1 MRLEGKVTVITGAG
15 CGYGMSRGFPTAFA
29 REGADLVLN
38 HFQQD
43 PQKMQEFKEELEG
56 YGAKVV
62 LVEGDI
68 SQEDTAHKLIQS
80 AMDSFGRVDVLIN
93 VAGISNPKL
102 LIDITTEDWNRML
115 AVDLTSVYFTCKYA
129 VPVMMKQR
137 SGRIINIA
145 SQIGQKG
152 SVEHCHYAAAKAG
165 MIGFT
170 KSLAWEMGA
179 YGITANCIA
188 PGPIETQLMGVVS
201 DDWRQGKQAQLALPR
216 FGTLEEVLPS
226 AIFLAS
232 DPDGNLYTGQTLG
245 PNLGDVM
252 L

>member
-1 MRLEGKVTVITGAG
+1 MRLKGKVTVITGAG

-165 MIGFT
+165 VIGFT

>member
-1 MRLEGKVTVITGAG
+1 MRLKGKVTVITGAG

-165 MIGFT
+165 VIGFT

-232 DPDGNLYTGQTLG
+232 NPDGNLYTGQTLG

>member
-1 MRLEGKVTVITGAG
+1 MRLKGKVTVITGAG

-93 VAGISNPKL
+93 VAGISNPTL

-165 MIGFT
+165 VIGFT